1 MKKIYKYFH
10 NKNSFFRYC
19 YAEGV
24 SYDKICHFF
33 TTTTL
38 QALNLSGTIGEH
50 QIFNLMQVILSGL
63 KAGVHKEFRACS
75 IILFGCVV
83 PRVKLNEKV
92 TSKLLKSI
100 SKVQPKSTETLSM
113 TALIFRCQIHSLINT
128 ERILNEIINH
138 EKILKEEVFT
148 NVSKQVD
155 EDQEFSRRI
164 LKCLALLCD
173 KTLKNNENA
182 SHEILRLLKIVQHG
196 LGESLPTSD
205 TAEIFIACISQALV
219 HHKSRKKQNKDMKED
234 EMSCLKSVSSTCT
247 KILDNLRTSFVEEY
261 SKKSYIRPENDI
273 IFVDGYENPSEEIV
287 VAHRTLMENDFIRN
301 FTEKM
306 MSEECNT
313 LEKDLLQSNY
323 NALLKVLLAP
333 NEFLIRQLKQEGIV
347 NLLVNALKNYSHKP
361 KLIAIAFKKL
371 KTLMT
376 LANSEFK
383 NYADKLFLRPELLF
397 LPNLFM
403 RGGQNE
409 FDEMYEIF
417 QELSS
422 DGTEELLMF
431 LKPTIEVAKKE
442 ELKPFEFTNLLIEKL
457 CSMDKKDLV
466 DLSKTIQSS
475 SLYDEAVLYSLLIH
489 ILTKA
494 TSSIDSDCPKNDSS
508 QLYMELISSILK
520 ATKKFKVKMKKN
532 KHIHKYLITSRDKNV
547 ISSRIFDDSIQIV
560 IQKGDDHKVLLSML
574 ASIWQIRSVNPT
586 LVQKLVEGLRA
597 LRGSI
602 EFSSAL
608 LCMPIKNIFQY
619 FGEDNLNDE
628 ISILKQMH
636 LQATDHMLGKLRK
649 KMLHT
654 HDFSF
659 IKVDYKQH

>member
-1 MKKIYKYFH
+1 M
-10 NKNSFFRYC
+10 
-19 YAEGV
+19 V
-24 SYDKICHFF
+24 
-33 TTTTL
+33 

-63 KAGVHKEFRACS
+63 KTGVHKEFRACS

-92 TSKLLKSI
+92 TSKLLKTI
-100 SKVQPKSTETLSM
+100 SKLQPKSAETLSM
-113 TALIFRCQIHSLINT
+113 TALIFRCQIHSLSNT

-138 EKILKEEVFT
+138 ENILKEEVFT

-173 KTLKNNENA
+173 KTLNNNGNA
-182 SHEILRLLKIVQHG
+182 SHEILCLLKIVQHG
-196 LGESLPTSD
+196 LGECLPTSD

-219 HHKSRKKQNKDMKED
+219 HFKSQKKQNKDTTED
-234 EMSCLKSVSSTCT
+234 ELSCLKSVSSTCT

-273 IFVDGYENPSEEIV
+273 VFVEGYENPSEEIV
-287 VAHRTLMENDFIRN
+287 VAHRTLMENDFVRN
-301 FTEKM
+301 FTEKLM
-306 MSEECNT
+306 GDDCNT
-313 LEKDLLQSNY
+313 LEKDILQSNY
-323 NALLKVLLAP
+323 NPLLKVLLAP
-333 NEFLIRQLKQEGIV
+333 NEFLIKQLKHEEIV
-347 NLLVNALKNYSHKP
+347 NLLVNALKSYSHKP
-361 KLIAIAFKKL
+361 KLIGIALKKL
-371 KTLMT
+371 KTLMVC
-376 LANSEFK
+376 ANAEFK
-383 NYADKLFLRPELLF
+383 DYVDKLFLRTELLF

-403 RGGQNE
+403 RGGGQNE

-422 DGTEELLMF
+422 DGTEELLLF
-431 LKPTIEVAKKE
+431 LKPTVEVAKKE
-442 ELKPFEFTNLLIEKL
+442 ELKPSEFTNLLIEKL
-457 CSMDKKDLV
+457 CSMDEKKLV

-489 ILTKA
+489 ILTKT
-494 TSSIDSDCPKNDSS
+494 TSNIVSNSPPTNDSNPS
-508 QLYMELISSILK
+508 HGQLYMELISSILK

-532 KHIHKYLITSRDKNV
+532 IHIHKYLITSKDKNV
-547 ISSRIFDDSIQIV
+547 ISSRIFDESIQTL

-608 LCMPIKNIFQY
+608 LCMPIKDIFQY

-628 ISILKQMH
+628 ASISKQMH
-636 LQATDHMLGKLRK
+636 LQATDHILGKLRK
-649 KMLHT
+649 KKLYT
-654 HDFSF
+654 YDFSRG
-659 IKVDYKQH
+659 